1 MEREVPGIRGW
12 RWSRGGC
19 YVGIR
24 VFEVDVRDVKIS
36 LESCTLKQVRE
47 EVVEGEMKG
56 ASLVESQA

>member
-1 MEREVPGIRGW
+1 M
-12 RWSRGGC
+12 
-19 YVGIR
+19 
-24 VFEVDVRDVKIS
+24 RDVKIS